1 MGTITLERIHE
12 DLIGL
17 KKEMEKLRL
26 IVAENYELSDD
37 LVEDIKSSRKNKVL
51 VSQEAMRKE
60 FG

>member
-12 DLIGL
+12 DIIGL

-26 IVAENYELSDD
+26 IVAENYELSNDV
-37 LVEDIKSSRKNKVL
+37 VEDIKASRKNKDL
-51 VSQEAMRKE
+51 VSQEEMRKE